1 MLTLHFEKTRKA
13 PDWHSVT
20 MEVPPTMLL
29 CEIGTYITYVISAMT
44 PSLPLLWRRAYRVDG
59 PSAIARRLL
68 LTYEVPGQSEH
79 KTLAIDATVETA
91 IALKQGICVLLG
103 PRSALTTIAKRRR
116 RKRRFSAR
124 K

>member
-1 MLTLHFEKTRKA
+1 
-13 PDWHSVT
+13 

-68 LTYEVPGQSEH
+68 LTYEVPDAFVPWQSEH

-91 IALKQGICVLLG
+91 IALKQGICVVLG
-103 PRSALTTIAKRRR
+103 PRSALTPIAKRRR
-116 RKRRFSAR
+116 SRKRRFSAR
-124 K
+124 R